1 MAQKREVEQWITV
14 NGRHIPVFKGE
25 SKEDA
30 VKRMVGK
37 ESAPKKESKQESKDT
52 DNVQETKAAPEKQ
65 SGSTKSPEFKS
76 YQEAEAYYKDK
87 FANVSSTYA
96 NKLAAKLGIEGR
108 GKEKR
113 DAIAKV
119 MAEKW
124 KTSNDI
130 SNNEDLKEKQ
140 IAQHKQEADRLN
152 GKKVSNSGST
162 AKQDYAAA
170 AAGKF
175 EDLHTQYW
183 NAKGDLSKNKIKEQ
197 IRKTADAL
205 PDGTVLARVK
215 QDTSST
221 YTSKGVVQS
230 TDTKISKLYKINGQ
244 WSRYKDGSGK
254 IDDMASEIIHNS
266 GKLQTLEEA
275 EKQAAKLRETD
286 EIKSKYYGKNE
297 KFEKPESTYS
307 GVVKDTP
314 ELRKSLKSFE
324 DDELWGGR
332 GRLDSYSNLGNT
344 NPNKMDP
351 KDSTTEKGYQV
362 YLEPKASRDK
372 NTLNKLK
379 ELGFKQ
385 VDDRRWKLV
394 TEKSGDE
401 GSKAKV
407 SEPQPKK
414 VTPISR
420 QEFEKLSMTEKR
432 SYSADIADQSYREAL
447 EEVGLTQ
454 DNAHLMTEQQFDKFG
469 RILESKIYK
478 ANADL
483 SFQQKTM
490 TKMGVGISGN
500 ATGIASSYRFGD
512 QAPIN
517 RAWEE
522 VKMTPN
528 EIREHLKKH
537 KNAGVYEEARY
548 GGVKQGNI
556 ERLLAT
562 KLGSSYSNHGIGS
575 QASTTQLV
583 VKLYKDKKGNL
594 KLSKHA
600 LTWD

>member
-65 SGSTKSPEFKS
+65 SGSTKSPEFKN

-119 MAEKW
+119 MTEKW

-152 GKKVSNSGST
+152 GKQSPAAERERRLGILKKDGMSDADAKRYLDNEEKADSLERELNKEMSSTEDRHSVGWRREMQAKIAALREENKQLKYGKVSNSGST
-162 AKQDYAAA
+162 AKRDYAAA

-205 PDGTVLARVK
+205 PDGTVLARVT

-297 KFEKPESTYS
+297 KFESPKYYSESQL
-307 GVVKDTP
+307 KDETF
-314 ELRKSLKSFE
+314 RK
-324 DDELWGGR
+324 
-332 GRLDSYSNLGNT
+332 N
-344 NPNKMDP
+344 
-351 KDSTTEKGYQV
+351 
-362 YLEPKASRDK
+362 
-372 NTLNKLK
+372 
-379 ELGFKQ
+379 
-385 VDDRRWKLV
+385 
-394 TEKSGDE
+394 
-401 GSKAKV
+401 
-407 SEPQPKK
+407 
-414 VTPISR
+414 
-420 QEFEKLSMTEKR
+420 
-432 SYSADIADQSYREAL
+432 AL
-447 EEVGLTQ
+447 EEMRRYENNWNFYTA
-454 DNAHLMTEQQFDKFG
+454 AHKRDISPE
-469 RILESKIYK
+469 
-478 ANADL
+478 
-483 SFQQKTM
+483 
-490 TKMGVGISGN
+490 GISGLRKRIKEIEDYEK
-500 ATGIASSYRFGD
+500 AIKKASPKKSNSY
-512 QAPIN
+512 I
-517 RAWEE
+517 
-522 VKMTPN
+522 M
-528 EIREHLKKH
+528 
-537 KNAGVYEEARY
+537 AR
-548 GGVKQGNI
+548 V
-556 ERLLAT
+556 
-562 KLGSSYSNHGIGS
+562 
-575 QASTTQLV
+575 
-583 VKLYKDKKGNL
+583 
-594 KLSKHA
+594 
-600 LTWD
+600 